1 MRANL
6 IGGEWVE
13 GSTTIVDRSPSD
25 LSDVVDEFA
34 VADEAQVDA
43 AIESAAEAASA
54 WATATPMERST
65 VL

>member
-1 MRANL
+1 MRPNL
-6 IGGEWVE
+6 IAGEWVE
-13 GSTTIVDRSPSD
+13 GSTTVVDRSPSD

-43 AIESAAEAASA
+43 AIESAADAAPAWSA
-54 WATATPMERST
+54 ATPMERST